1 MMSTPSPTPSENPV
15 RNPVFEAKIKRARW
29 AVVAEQLW
37 LRAWVLFVISAIFL
51 VLSLAG
57 IWTYLDPVAH
67 KAVLALFAG
76 ALLGWLVYLFR
87 VRFPSREDAIR
98 RIEAVSEIPHRPAT
112 SYEDTLTA
120 SAADPTTQAI
130 WSAHRQRM
138 AALIQKLRPGRP
150 EPRTYRF
157 DPFALRAL
165 SVLAV
170 VLGVALAGHSTWDSL
185 AGAFRFEDRASGVD
199 ERLDAWLTPPAYTGR
214 PPLMLVDGSAPR
226 TGAAQVAASED
237 ATKAIEVPEK
247 SVLIV
252 RSSGSGN
259 QKLALEVWPSGATA
273 PLPPVE
279 PKVDAKPA
287 AGVTEVRT
295 EITSSGTIKAMNGG
309 EVVASWPIT
318 MIPDNAPGITLTKN
332 PERTAKGAMKLTY
345 FVQDDYGVA
354 AAEVKFTRVKD
365 KGDSKSSTAWARG
378 ETLTGP
384 RPPYSKPPRL
394 SLRLPTANAKSGE
407 AFTYHEIGSH
417 PWAGQKVMMTLE
429 AKDVAGQIGR
439 SPAMEVVLPERTF
452 TKPLARALIEQRKL
466 LIEDPRYSDQVL
478 KALMALTLEPEGF
491 IDDPRV
497 YLPLRAT
504 VHRLGGRKITREV
517 LDETI
522 DQLWSTALRIE
533 DGNLSEAEKNLRDI
547 QDKLAKA
554 LEEGASDEEIRQ
566 LMQQLRQAFQ
576 EYAQEMMKQ
585 NGEQNQ
591 QQSGNNQDQQQLSAE
606 DLDRMLREMEQ
617 MAENGL
623 RDQAKD
629 MLAQMRDLMERM
641 QQGQQNAEQ
650 QRQNKEMA
658 EQLKKLGEAVGE
670 QQSIMDDTFEEGK
683 QQQQGQGGQQ
693 MRQTQPGQKGQRGQG
708 MQADRSGQPSGMG
721 DDQGEMGLRE
731 RGTDEGQG
739 QARGQQTREQLAQR
753 QAQLRDKIEKMRR
766 DMQEKGVGNDEKL
779 GAASEAM
786 ERAED
791 ALREGDLD
799 EASDQQAQA
808 LQEMRE
814 GAEQMAEQMQRN
826 GNQQAGENGENSRD
840 PMGRPQRS
848 QGPDQGRSVKVPDQ
862 IDIQR
867 AREVLEELRKRAGD
881 AQRPQLEL
889 DYIDRLLRWY

>member
-1 MMSTPSPTPSENPV
+1 MTNTPPPAPVPNPA
-15 RNPVFEAKIKRARW
+15 FEAKIRNARW
-29 AVVAEQLW
+29 AVVAEQAW
-37 LRAWVLFVISAIFL
+37 LRVWVLFVIAAVFL
-51 VLSLAG
+51 VFSIAGVWAFLSPL
-57 IWTYLDPVAH
+57 AH

-76 ALLGWLVYLFR
+76 ALAGWVIYVLQIRLPTR
-87 VRFPSREDAIR
+87 DESIR
-98 RIEAVSEIPHRPAT
+98 RIESVSGIPHRPAT

-120 SAADPTTQAI
+120 SATDPATQAI

-138 AALIQKLRPGRP
+138 ADLIKKLRPGRP

-157 DPFALRAL
+157 DPFAVRAI

-170 VLGVALAGHSTWDSL
+170 VLGVAFAGRGTLDSL
-185 AGAFRFEDRASGVD
+185 ADAFRFDREAGAPNQ
-199 ERLDAWLTPPAYTGR
+199 RLDAWLTPPAYTGR
-214 PPLMLVDGSAPR
+214 PPLMLVDGSANNGAGPIAAA
-226 TGAAQVAASED
+226 TGTDV
-237 ATKAIEVPEK
+237 KPLEVPEK

-252 RSSGSGN
+252 RSTGSA
-259 QKLALEVWPSGATA
+259 KSALALEVWPSGAKA
-273 PLPPVE
+273 PLPPIE
-279 PKVDAKPA
+279 PDPNAKPA

-295 EITSSGTIKAMNGG
+295 EIISSGTIKAVSGNTVM
-309 EVVASWPIT
+309 ASWPIS
-318 MIPDNAPGITLTKN
+318 MIPDNVPGIALTKN
-332 PERTAKGAMKLTY
+332 PERTSKGALKLTY

-354 AAEVKFTRVKD
+354 SAEVKFARKKD
-365 KGDSKSSTAWARG
+365 KGEGDPSTAWARG
-378 ETLTGP
+378 EKLTGP
-384 RPPYSKPPRL
+384 RAPFSRPPQL
-394 SLRLPTANAKSGE
+394 SLRLPSGSAKSGE

-417 PWAGQKVMMTLE
+417 PWAGQTVTMTLE

-439 SPAMEVVLPERTF
+439 SPTMEIVLPERTF

-466 LIEDPRYSDQVL
+466 LIEDPRYSERVL
-478 KALMALTLEPEGF
+478 KALTALTAAPEGF

-504 VHRLGGRKITREV
+504 VHRLGGRQITRSV

-522 DQLWSTALRIE
+522 DQLWHTALRIE
-533 DGNLSEAEKNLRDI
+533 DGALSDAEKNLRDI

-566 LMQQLRQAFQ
+566 LMQEMREAFREFAEQ
-576 EYAQEMMKQ
+576 MHKQ
-585 NGEQNQ
+585 NG
-591 QQSGNNQDQQQLSAE
+591 NQDQQQAGNNENQEQMSAE
-606 DLDRMLREMEQ
+606 DIDRMMKEMEQ

-623 RDQAKD
+623 REQAKD
-629 MLAQMRDLMERM
+629 MLAQMRDMMERM

-658 EQLKKLGEAVGE
+658 EQLRKMGEAVGE
-670 QQSIMDDTFEEGK
+670 QQSIMDDTFEQNK
-683 QQQQGQGGQQ
+683 QQQQGQSGEK
-693 MRQTQPGQKGQRGQG
+693 MRQTQPGQKGQRGQQG
-708 MQADRSGQPSGMG
+708 MQADRSGQPSGGG
-721 DDQGEMGLRE
+721 DEQGELGLRE
-731 RGTDEGQG
+731 RGTDGGQG
-739 QARGQQTREQLAQR
+739 QTGGQQTREQLAQR

-766 DMQEKGVGNDEKL
+766 DMQQKGLGDGEKL

-786 ERAED
+786 ENAED
-791 ALREGDLD
+791 ALREGDLE
-799 EASDQQAQA
+799 EAARQQAQA
-808 LQEMRE
+808 LEQLRE
-814 GAEQMAEQMQRN
+814 GAEQMAQQMQQN

-889 DYIDRLLRWY
+889 DYIDRLLRWN